1 MHEDSPEDSYES
13 WLRGRVPPGGLS
25 AKSTAVLDVLIS
37 QPRRASFGSTADI
50 AELAGVNVATVTRA
64 AQALNFA
71 GWPALQQHLRA
82 RYLSALTAPEV
93 AAEHGDSSEAPC
105 LASLRRDAESLVVSR
120 RLPAGTFDRIARSI
134 AGARDTLVIASG
146 SYAAVGTALAH
157 NIGLA
162 GYPATLI
169 TNVTELANASARI
182 TADDVLIAI
191 SFWRLYES
199 TVRAAQLA
207 RDRGATVY
215 AVSDAASP
223 ALTEAADDV
232 VLVPAEGVAFF
243 PSLTAGTAVAHA
255 IVAQLAAIDPDHTRA
270 AVQAAEDQWANFTLL
285 HRSPRRS

>member
-1 MHEDSPEDSYES
+1 MRVNEDSFEA
-13 WLRGRVPPGGLS
+13 WLRGLVPPTGLS
-25 AKSTAVLDVLIS
+25 AKSTAVLNVLIS

-50 AELAGVNVATVTRA
+50 AELAGVNVATVTRT
-64 AQALNFA
+64 AQALAFA
-71 GWPALQQHLRA
+71 GWPALQQQLRA

-93 AAEHGDSSEAPC
+93 AAEHGESSEAPC
-105 LASLRRDAESLVVSR
+105 LASLRRDAEGLAVSR
-120 RLPAGTFDRIARSI
+120 RLPPEAFEEIAASI
-134 AGARDTLVIASG
+134 AGARNTLVVAAG
-146 SYAAVGTALAH
+146 SYAAVGVALAH

-162 GYPATLI
+162 GYPATLL
-169 TNVTELANASARI
+169 TNVTELANAAARV

-215 AVSDAASP
+215 ALSDAASP
-223 ALTEAADDV
+223 ALAEAASRV

-243 PSLTAGTAVAHA
+243 PSLTAGTAVANA
-255 IVAQLAAIDPDHTRA
+255 IVAQLAAINPSHTRA

-285 HRSPRRS
+285 HRSPRHP